1 MLNTNTRKLLKLE
14 GGMNFSFGGDVKKEE
29 SRKDFRAST
38 NDGHGDWV
46 DTVSE
51 LSMTKEEKLNEVN
64 EEIEIKKSEIL
75 KQEALVL
82 DLKSVKGSNA
92 WVKEDMKLFSMK
104 RESENLESKKK
115 ALLS

>member
-14 GGMNFSFGGDVKKEE
+14 GGMNFSFGGNTPSE
-29 SRKDFRAST
+29 SRKDFRSGA
-38 NDGHGDWV
+38 NDGQGVWV

-64 EEIEIKKSEIL
+64 KEIETKKSEIL

-82 DLKSVKGSNA
+82 DLKSVKVSNA
-92 WVKEDMKLFSMK
+92 WVKEDMNLFSMK

-115 ALLS
+115 SLLN